1 MPGRNTRATVVA
13 LVVAAAVG
21 VGLLLAVEGRYAWAI
36 ACVAAVVAYA
46 VAAIGMGAFEGW
58 SEARQRTRGDRR
70 SG

>member
-1 MPGRNTRATVVA
+1 MAGRNTRATVVA
-13 LVVAAAVG
+13 LIVAAAAG

-58 SEARQRTRGDRR
+58 TEARQRKGGNRK